1 MLLSSRLLRSK
12 AHAGS
17 SAVPITA
24 TARTGPR
31 RINQEERIVEGA
43 AAEHLSRSVSAAS
56 GTSRSTAQMVARQL
70 LKW

>member
-1 MLLSSRLLRSK
+1 MLMSSRLLRSK

-17 SAVPITA
+17 SAVPI

-56 GTSRSTAQMVARQL
+56 GTSRSSAQTVALRL